1 MESPDVESNEVS
13 TKNGRSCAHLVPDE
27 PRFKPLWRRFLP
39 AMVVYPLWFYVMLK
53 QDVWMEAFGQFYIM
67 SITMIFGSLVAGST
81 PVGGGAV
88 AFPVMVLFIK
98 LSAEDGRD
106 FSLMIQSVGMSSA
119 SFLILYAKRHL
130 CHFWLILWM
139 TISAVPGLILGLEVA
154 TSSRI
159 TALGFTTAV
168 SCFAIAFFYHRECT
182 RQAQEE
188 SQADQAVEAW
198 DLLRFDLESSI
209 GRRIPFTNLPWLL
222 TALACIFGMAGG
234 FLTAKLGSGADMLAY
249 IFGIL
254 WNSLVPKEAQM
265 SENMLTASSVVIMA
279 ICSVLGTCL
288 RLLTAEISHDVM
300 LCWAACVPVVVLGAP
315 LGSML
320 LSPSSTKFLRRC
332 FYLFV
337 LLQFISMGVFQ
348 LKADLVAWTVVLLA
362 VLITSLMSHLL
373 LRRTGW
379 YPSTRADVE
388 RRHHSTTT

>member
-1 MESPDVESNEVS
+1 
-13 TKNGRSCAHLVPDE
+13 
-27 PRFKPLWRRFLP
+27 
-39 AMVVYPLWFYVMLK
+39 
-53 QDVWMEAFGQFYIM
+53 MEAFGQFYIM

-209 GRRIPFTNLPWLL
+209 GWRIPFTNLPWLL

>member
-13 TKNGRSCAHLVPDE
+13 TKNGRSCTHLVPAE
-27 PRFKPLWRRFLP
+27 PRFKPRWRHFLP

-53 QDVWMEAFGQFYIM
+53 QDVWMETFGKFYIM
-67 SITMIFGSLVAGST
+67 SLTMIFGSLVAGST

-130 CHFWLILWM
+130 CHFWLIMWM

-182 RQAQEE
+182 RQDARDGSRTE
-188 SQADQAVEAW
+188 SQAVEAW

-209 GRRIPFTNLPWLL
+209 GWRRVPFTFLPWLL
-222 TALACIFGMAGG
+222 TALACVFGMAGG

-288 RLLTAEISHDVM
+288 RMLTAEISHEVM

-348 LKADLVAWTVVLLA
+348 LKADLVAWTVVLIA
-362 VLITSLMSHLL
+362 VLITSLVSHLL
-373 LRRTGW
+373 LR
-379 YPSTRADVE
+379 
-388 RRHHSTTT
+388 

>member
-1 MESPDVESNEVS
+1 MESPDVESNEAS

-53 QDVWMEAFGQFYIM
+53 QDVWMEAFGKFYLM
-67 SITMIFGSLVAGST
+67 SLTMIFGSLVAGST

-182 RQAQEE
+182 RQAKGEE
-188 SQADQAVEAW
+188 SQASQALEAW
-198 DLLRFDLESSI
+198 DLQRLDLESSSA
-209 GRRIPFTNLPWLL
+209 RRIPLTNLPWLL

-279 ICSVLGTCL
+279 ICSILGTCL
-288 RLLTAEISHDVM
+288 RALTAGISREVM

-348 LKADLVAWTVVLLA
+348 LKADLVAWTVVLVA

-373 LRRTGW
+373 MPRTG
-379 YPSTRADVE
+379 YLSSRDVE
-388 RRHHSTTT
+388 RRHHSTT